1 MAYLIDGNN
10 FLGYISPA
18 NFRDPREK
26 YSLIGRLLRFQHIK
40 KARVFVVFD
49 GPPDFW
55 LEDERF
61 KKQKFSITYPP
72 RGEAADSVIKKI
84 ISEQTDLRQ
93 FFVVSSDRDL
103 KVFAK
108 AAGAK
113 TLSCA
118 EFNKGLKIILREYRK
133 EREIEKKENNLSSLE
148 LNLWLDVFKNK
159 K

>member
-10 FLGYISPA
+10 FLGYISLG
-18 NFRDPREK
+18 NFKDPREK
-26 YSLIGRLLRFQHIK
+26 YTLIGRLWRFQRIK

-49 GPPDFW
+49 GPPDSW

-61 KKQKFSITYPP
+61 KKQKFSLVYPSP
-72 RGEAADSVIKKI
+72 GEAADSVIKKI
-84 ISEQTDLRQ
+84 VSEQTDLRR

-103 KVFAK
+103 KAFAK

-118 EFNKGLKIILREYRK
+118 EFNKELKKILREHRK
-133 EREIEKKENNLSSLE
+133 EREIEKRENNLSSLE

>member
-1 MAYLIDGNN
+1 VAYLIDGNN
-10 FLGYISPA
+10 FLGYIFPGS
-18 NFRDPREK
+18 FRDPREK
-26 YSLIGRLLRFQHIK
+26 YSLIGRLLCFQRIK

-49 GPPDFW
+49 GPPDSW

-61 KKQKFSITYPP
+61 KKHKFSIVYPP
-72 RGEAADSVIKKI
+72 RGDAADSVIKKI
-84 ISEQTDLRQ
+84 ISEQTDLRK

-103 KVFAK
+103 KIFAK

-118 EFNKGLKIILREYRK
+118 EFNKELKKILREHRK
-133 EREIEKKENNLSSLE
+133 EKEIEKKENSLSSLE